1 MAEVEIEVEAEEEE
15 LGWGIVVTGM
25 FEGCGI
31 GIRLVC
37 DIVRVIVIVL

>member
-1 MAEVEIEVEAEEEE
+1 MTEVGEEAEEEE
-15 LGWGIVVTGM
+15 LEWGIVVTGM

>member
-1 MAEVEIEVEAEEEE
+1 MAEVGEEAEEEE

-25 FEGCGI
+25 LEGCGI

-37 DIVRVIVIVL
+37 DIVRVIVFVL

>member
-25 FEGCGI
+25 LEGCGI
-31 GIRLVC
+31 AIRLVC
-37 DIVRVIVIVL
+37 DIV